1 MSSREDKEARLT
13 KAFEDL
19 LRAVGRSPGTY
30 PELLDTPLRASSMWL
45 DDLLDGYEWDPASI
59 LAGGTPVGS
68 APSLVVIRDMYFHS
82 VCPHHLLP
90 FHGLAHVAYFP
101 GDRIIGFS
109 NLSRLVNCFAH
120 RLILQEEI
128 GRGVANALVEHL
140 GARGAACLLDA
151 EQLCMVVRGV
161 RQAGSRVVTAAY
173 AGSLADDHQLR
184 LEFLTAIGAKE

>member
-1 MSSREDKEARLT
+1 MSSREEKEARVT

-19 LRAVGRSPGTY
+19 LRAAGRSPGTY
-30 PELLDTPLRASSMWL
+30 PELLDTPLRAASMWL
-45 DDLLDGYEWDPASI
+45 DDLLDGYEWDPAGI
-59 LAGGTPVGS
+59 LAGGTPVGPS
-68 APSLVVIRDMYFHS
+68 PSLVIVRDMYFHS

-101 GDRIIGFS
+101 GDRIIGLS
-109 NLSRLVNCFAH
+109 NLSRLVGCYAH

-128 GRGVANALVEHL
+128 GRGVADALVEHL

-173 AGSLADDHQLR
+173 AGSLADDHALR

>member
-1 MSSREDKEARLT
+1 MTSREEKSAKLT

-19 LRAVGRSPGTY
+19 LRAVGKSPGTF

-45 DDLLDGYEWDPASI
+45 DDLLDGYEWDPAGI
-59 LAGGTPVGS
+59 LAGGTPVG
-68 APSLVVIRDMYFHS
+68 ADASLVIVRDLYFHS

-90 FHGLAHVAYFP
+90 FHGLAHVAYAP

-109 NLSRLVNCFAH
+109 NISRLVNCFAH
-120 RLILQEEI
+120 RLTLQEEI
-128 GRGVANALVEHL
+128 GRNVADALVEHL

-161 RQAGSRVVTAAY
+161 RQAGSRAITAAY
-173 AGSLADDHQLR
+173 AGAFADDHALR
-184 LEFLTAIGAKE
+184 LEFLTAVGAKE

>member
-1 MSSREDKEARLT
+1 MASREDKEARLT

-19 LRAVGRSPGTY
+19 LRAAGRSPGSY
-30 PELLDTPLRASSMWL
+30 HELLDTPVRAAAMWL
-45 DDLLDGYEWDPASI
+45 DDLLDGYEWDPAAI
-59 LAGGTPVGS
+59 LAGGSPVGTS
-68 APSLVVIRDMYFHS
+68 PSTVILRDLYFHS

-90 FHGLAHVAYFP
+90 FHGFAHVAYVP

-109 NLSRLVNCFAH
+109 NISRLVNCFAH
-120 RLILQEEI
+120 RLTLQEEI
-128 GRGVANALVEHL
+128 GRGVADALVAHL

-173 AGSLADDHQLR
+173 AGSLADDHAAR

>member
-1 MSSREDKEARLT
+1 MTSREDKEARLT

-30 PELLDTPLRASSMWL
+30 PELLDTPIRTSSMWL
-45 DDLLDGYEWDPASI
+45 DDLLDGYEWDPAGI
-59 LAGGTPVGS
+59 LAGGTPVGTS
-68 APSLVVIRDMYFHS
+68 PSLVIIRDLYFHS

-90 FHGLAHVAYFP
+90 FHGQAHVAYLP
-101 GDRIIGFS
+101 GARVIGFS
-109 NLSRLVNCFAH
+109 NISRLVSCFAH
-120 RLILQEEI
+120 RMTLQEEI
-128 GRGVANALVEHL
+128 GRRVADALVEHL

-173 AGSLADDHQLR
+173 AGALADDHALR